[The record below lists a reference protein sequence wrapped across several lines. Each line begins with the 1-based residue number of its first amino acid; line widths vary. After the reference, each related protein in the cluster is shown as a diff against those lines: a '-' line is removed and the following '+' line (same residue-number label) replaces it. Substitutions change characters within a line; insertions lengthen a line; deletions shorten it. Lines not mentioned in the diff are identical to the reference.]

1 MHDFKDFVLKD
12 FEKTFDLI
20 DESKSKFAYGKRSAG
35 YWLKY
40 IFDYISKTKLPYNNF
55 KRFLVYRKKSDE
67 IWKQNFNDY
76 FVNYQI
82 EDNKLVRV

>member
-1 MHDFKDFVLKD
+1 M
-12 FEKTFDLI
+12 
-20 DESKSKFAYGKRSAG
+20 
-35 YWLKY
+35 
-40 IFDYISKTKLPYNNF
+40 PYHNF

-82 EDNKLVRV
+82 ENNELIRVK